1 MLNFSLLL
9 AENTMTVGK
18 VRAVKLDVLTYDKY
32 YAFFQGSAAID
43 TTAEKFK
50 GNIQE
55 ICSVRKK
62 ISNIKL

>member
-1 MLNFSLLL
+1 
-9 AENTMTVGK
+9 MTVGK

-43 TTAEKFK
+43 TAAEKFK